1 MKTLMGTLIVLLLT
15 MACQA
20 PGDKVP
26 TQPTQP
32 GQPAQPAQ
40 STDPFKPTL
49 SLRPVAVSLGKWAT
63 QTFHAEINYPE
74 GMRYIRQPVSW
85 RVVEPDGG
93 AILGAGLYTAPGTA
107 GIYHVEVR
115 REDFPDITATATVK
129 VK

>member
-1 MKTLMGTLIVLLLT
+1 MIPLTALLLT
-15 MACQA
+15 LACQS

-26 TQPTQP
+26 
-32 GQPAQPAQ
+32 AQPNPPAPAAK
-40 STDPFKPTL
+40 SAEPFKPTL

-74 GMRYIRQPVSW
+74 GIRYIRQPVSW

-107 GIYHVEVR
+107 GIYHVEVKR
-115 REDFPDITATATVK
+115 DDFPEITATATVT

>member
-1 MKTLMGTLIVLLLT
+1 MIPLTALLLT
-15 MACQA
+15 LACQS
-20 PGDKVP
+20 PGDKMP
-26 TQPTQP
+26 TQPTP
-32 GQPAQPAQ
+32 PAPPAK
-40 STDPFKPTL
+40 TAEPFKPTL

-93 AILGAGLYTAPGTA
+93 AIIGAGLYTAPGTA
-107 GIYHVEVR
+107 GTYHVEVR